1 MIQINE
7 FPNYAIDENG
17 VILKKNKKEKVYVID
32 KHGYKKIQL
41 SKNSSTKTFLIHRL
55 VALQFIPNPLNLPE
69 VNHID
74 GNKLNNHKSNL
85 EWCTSSQNTI
95 HAFKIGLREA
105 NCNKGEANGKAKL
118 STNQVIEIK
127 KLIQQGLK
135 LKDIAT
141 QFNMHPNT
149 ISEIKRGIKWK
160 HVII

>member
-1 MIQINE
+1 ME
-7 FPNYAIDENG
+7 FALYG
-17 VILKKNKKEKVYVID
+17 KKKIKVKVY
-32 KHGYKKIQL
+32 
-41 SKNSSTKTFLIHRL
+41 
-55 VALQFIPNPLNLPE
+55 
-69 VNHID
+69 
-74 GNKLNNHKSNL
+74 
-85 EWCTSSQNTI
+85 
-95 HAFKIGLREA
+95 
-105 NCNKGEANGKAKL
+105 GKAKL